1 MLTKDEVQHIAQ
13 LARIGVTDEEVE
25 KYQKELSAI
34 LDYFEQL
41 KEVDTE
47 NVDSIGHITGM
58 ENIYR
63 EDTVQDFGNKG
74 KKEILEN
81 APETKDDYIQVKSVF

>member
-1 MLTKDEVQHIAQ
+1 MLSKDEVQHIAQ

-47 NVDSIGHITGM
+47 KIEPIGHITGM

-63 EDTVQDFGNKG
+63 EDKAEDFGDKG

-81 APETKDDYIQVKSVF
+81 APETKDGYIKVKSVF